1 MVPDLDKRNSLTVS
15 HGGFPFNLQV
25 DLAHLLATRDQ
36 ELRALTAE
44 VTMFIE
50 VLLSCYASLRNYN
63 LHEYHLYLVVW
74 DAMIYYCHKPD
85 CHLM

>member
-1 MVPDLDKRNSLTVS
+1 MVPDLDRRNYLTVS
-15 HGGFPFNLQV
+15 DGGFCINLQV

-50 VLLSCYASLRNYN
+50 LLLQCYNSSESITYMDTMR
-63 LHEYHLYLVVW
+63 
-74 DAMIYYCHKPD
+74 I
-85 CHLM
+85 

>member
-1 MVPDLDKRNSLTVS
+1 MVPDLDRRNSLTVS
-15 HGGFPFNLQV
+15 DGGFSFNLQV

-50 VLLSCYASLRNYN
+50 LLLLCYTFLRKYN
-63 LHEYHLYLVVW
+63 LHG
-74 DAMIYYCHKPD
+74 
-85 CHLM
+85 